1 MQMGFGKNKRL
12 AAPRPKKKKVEAREE
27 AIMAASENENTQE
40 NACED
45 AEVSSQPA
53 KCAALPASPGRLKRT
68 QQAAEELEDLFLEY
82 YVRDELSS
90 DADKELSVHQR
101 LYDAKMRRI
110 DEAQRRKQR
119 GSAFGELER
128 IYKAELEL
136 LRARLRSAEAEAS
149 AYNAEA
155 NWLAQQ
161 CSVLRLDSAKHR
173 RLLRKH
179 GVHM

>member
-12 AAPRPKKKKVEAREE
+12 SAPRPKKKKVEAREE
-27 AIMAASENENTQE
+27 AIMAASENENPQE
-40 NACED
+40 IACED
-45 AEVSSQPA
+45 AEVSIHPA
-53 KCAALPASPGRLKRT
+53 KCAGPRASPGGIKRK
-68 QQAAEELEDLFLEY
+68 QAEEELEDLYVEY

-136 LRARLRSAEAEAS
+136 LQARLRSAEAEAS
-149 AYNAEA
+149 AHNAEA

-161 CSVLRLDSAKHR
+161 CRVLRLDSAKQR

-179 GVHM
+179 GVRM

>member
-27 AIMAASENENTQE
+27 AIMAASENENPQE
-40 NACED
+40 NVCED
-45 AEVSSQPA
+45 AEVISQPA
-53 KCAALPASPGRLKRT
+53 KCAALPASPGRHKRK
-68 QQAAEELEDLFLEY
+68 QAEEELEDLCIEY
-82 YVRDELSS
+82 YMRDELSS

-119 GSAFGELER
+119 GSSFGELER

-149 AYNAEA
+149 AHNAEA

-179 GVHM
+179 GVRM